1 MNNLYRISQLVDR
14 LNISKSTIYLWVSQ
28 GKFPTSFK
36 IGGGT
41 SVWHEE
47 DINSWIKSK
56 QKGVDL

>member
-28 GKFPTSFK
+28 GKFPPSFK

-41 SVWHEE
+41 SVWNEE
-47 DINSWIKSK
+47 EISEWVESK
-56 QKGVDL
+56 RKEAK